1 VRTGDDLL
9 VARAARRLA
18 VQIAAIVAAT
28 LLVLMAVVA
37 VVVVHE
43 QDTATEDLLTGAAKA
58 VDDVDDPPPGTWLTL
73 VDAVRSDASPGL
85 PKALLPRLAELRT
98 AAAVNHPVTT
108 AVRAEDRRYRVLTK
122 RSTART
128 VQVVVD
134 LEPQRRERTRL
145 LEVLGIA
152 AAASLLTSVGV
163 GVFLGRRAVAPL
175 ADALRLQR
183 NFVADASH
191 ELRTPL
197 TLLSTRA
204 QVLLRELRA
213 SVDTPALLADATGL
227 VEDTQRLG
235 EVVEDLL
242 VAADPQATAKDEEVD
257 LAATAVAVVDAAS
270 AHAVENGVAL
280 TGPRSTEQAVV
291 VAGSAAA
298 LRRALLSLV
307 DNAIDHT
314 PRDGRV
320 EVLVGIRDR
329 DAVLTVND
337 SGPGVPEG
345 TSHDLFRRFHSGG
358 HRAGRAHY
366 GLGLALVQE
375 VAERHGGRV
384 RLAPSDAGASFELIL
399 PLAPPRRL

>member
-1 VRTGDDLL
+1 VTTGDDLL

-43 QDTATEDLLTGAAKA
+43 QDVATADLLSGAAEA
-58 VDDVDDPPPGTWLTL
+58 ADDVDDPPPGTWLTL
-73 VDAVRSDASPGL
+73 VDARRSEASPGL
-85 PKALLPRLAELRT
+85 PSALLPRLAQLRAAT
-98 AAAVNHPVTT
+98 AGNTSVTT
-108 AVRAEDRRYRVLTK
+108 GVRAEGRRYRVLTQ
-122 RSTART
+122 RSATRV

-152 AAASLLTSVGV
+152 AALSLISSGVVGAV
-163 GVFLGRRAVAPL
+163 LGRRAVTPL

-213 SVDTPALLADATGL
+213 SVAGPELLADAEGL

-242 VAADPQATAKDEEVD
+242 VAADPQSTAQDEQVD

-270 AHAVENGVAL
+270 AHAVENGVSL
-280 TGPRSTEQAVV
+280 TGPESTQPEAV
-291 VAGSAAA
+291 VAGSSAA
-298 LRRALLSLV
+298 LRRAVLSLV

-320 EVLVGIRDR
+320 GVEVGIRGR
-329 DAVLTVND
+329 DAVLTVTD

-345 TSHDLFRRFHSGG
+345 ASHDLFRRFHSGG

-384 RLAPSDAGASFELIL
+384 RLAPSTSGACFELIL
-399 PLAPPRRL
+399 PLAPPRGL